1 MASVLGN
8 SSRASGAQSG
18 QVKCKLKRR
27 RRRRSKRKGTTLQ
40 HFFFS
45 PPFLRVSLF
54 AARAEVVRTLAGAS
68 ERAAAP
74 PVRPPRAAFTSFVLS
89 TRRGRFTSFFFFF
102 NVPTVENKQNLEER
116 FLFGGAVGSK

>member
-1 MASVLGN
+1 MQAEAETEEAVEE
-8 SSRASGAQSG
+8 
-18 QVKCKLKRR
+18 KRYNF
-27 RRRRSKRKGTTLQ
+27 TTLL
-40 HFFFS
+40 FS

-74 PVRPPRAAFTSFVLS
+74 PVRPPRAAFTSLVLS